1 MPTSFAASTTAL
13 DEEFGRA
20 AVETTPV
27 DTSLYRALFAHALVL
42 GVLADLLLHES
53 LSGLGLPLWIALLA
67 LDAIALV
74 WRAERWL
81 EREAG
86 AWFVVAVCFSTG
98 AAWRDA
104 GALQLLDVLATAAAL
119 GMAAIALS
127 EARAALFA
135 RRIRD
140 TIWAA
145 FRVISTVAA
154 GVIPLALQP
163 AREAAARGW
172 VSHRWRDAAR
182 ATAFAAALL
191 AVFGSLLRGA
201 DPIFA
206 SIVAVPDVDFG
217 VLMSHVVLTGFF
229 TWIVG
234 GWTRSALLARTRDLG
249 RAPETWPISVSSLD
263 ITAALGTL
271 NVLFGAFVV
280 TQLGW
285 FFGGER
291 FLQERTG
298 LTAAAYARGGFFEMM
313 WVVLLIVPLLVAT
326 RALLRPGPALA
337 KRHTLLSLPLLVLLG
352 AMIFSAFTRMQLYV
366 SYFGLTLE
374 RFYPMVFMGWLGVV
388 LAWLAVTVLRGRP
401 HYFFAGAIISGLAA
415 LGALNVAAPD
425 VVVARINIAHST
437 DAKGAAR
444 PALDLAYLSS
454 LSGEAVRLAVQATL
468 SASPSSDAAQ
478 RCRAA
483 TNLLQRWGSTSRRAR
498 RGGNGAAWREW
509 NAGIA
514 GALGAVAERSAELR
528 RVAHDACAN
537 EKRNVLRRGV
547 AAR

>member
-1 MPTSFAASTTAL
+1 MPTSFAAPASAL
-13 DEEFGRA
+13 DEEFERA

-27 DTSLYRALFAHALVL
+27 DTSFYRTLLAHALTL

-53 LSGLGLPLWIALLA
+53 LFGLGLPVWIALLA
-67 LDAIALV
+67 LDAVALV
-74 WRAERWL
+74 WHAERWL

-86 AWFVVAVCFSTG
+86 AWLAVAVLFSTG

-104 GALQLLDVLATAAAL
+104 GALQLLDVLATGGAL
-119 GMAAIALS
+119 GMTAIALS
-127 EARAALFA
+127 EKRAALFA
-135 RRIRD
+135 HRIRD
-140 TIWAA
+140 TLWAA

-163 AREAAARGW
+163 ARDATPRGW
-172 VSHRWRDAAR
+172 ESHRARDAAR
-182 ATAFAAALL
+182 ATAIAAALL
-191 AVFGSLLRGA
+191 VVFGSLLRGA

-206 SIVAVPDVDFG
+206 SIVALPDVDFE
-217 VLMSHVVLTGFF
+217 VMMSHVVLTGFF

-234 GWTRSALLARTRDLG
+234 GWTRSALLPRTRDLA
-249 RAPETWPISVSSLD
+249 RAPATWPITLSALD

-337 KRHTLLSLPLLVLLG
+337 KRHTLLSLPLIALLG
-352 AMIFSAFTRMQLYV
+352 AMIVSAFTRMQLYV
-366 SYFGLTLE
+366 GYFGLTLE
-374 RFYPMVFMGWLGVV
+374 RFYPMVFMAWLGVV

-401 HYFFAGAIISGLAA
+401 HYFFAGAIISGLAT
-415 LGALNVAAPD
+415 LGALNVVAPD
-425 VVVARINIAHST
+425 VVVARINIARSLEV
-437 DAKGAAR
+437 KGTAR
-444 PALDLAYLSS
+444 PALDLVYLAS
-454 LSGEAVRLAVQATL
+454 LSGEAVPLAVQATL

-483 TNLLQRWGSTSRRAR
+483 TDLLQHWGTTSRGAR
-498 RGGNGAAWREW
+498 RLDRAAAWREW

-514 GALGAVAERSAELR
+514 GAVGVVGERSAELR
-528 RVAHDACAN
+528 RGAHESCATV
-537 EKRNVLRRGV
+537 KRDVLRRGV

>member
-1 MPTSFAASTTAL
+1 MPAFFAASTATL
-13 DEEFGRA
+13 DEEFQRA

-27 DTSLYRALFAHALVL
+27 NASLSRTLLAHALTL

-53 LSGLGLPLWIALLA
+53 LFGLGLPLWIAMLA

-81 EREAG
+81 EREVG
-86 AWFVVAVCFSTG
+86 AWLAVALLFSTG

-104 GALQLLDVLATAAAL
+104 GALQLLDVLATGGAL

-127 EARAALFA
+127 EERAALFA

-140 TIWAA
+140 TAWAA

-154 GVIPLALQP
+154 GVVPLALQP
-163 AREAAARGW
+163 AREATARGW
-172 VSHRWRDAAR
+172 ESHRVRDAAR
-182 ATAFAAALL
+182 AAAFAAALL
-191 AVFGSLLRGA
+191 VVFGSLLRGA

-217 VLMSHVVLTGFF
+217 VMMSHIVLTGFF

-234 GWTRSALLARTRDLG
+234 GWTRSALLARTRDLA
-249 RAPETWPISVSSLD
+249 RAPETWPISLSALD

-291 FLQERTG
+291 FLHERTG

-326 RALLRPGPALA
+326 RALLRPGRALA
-337 KRHTLLSLPLLVLLG
+337 KRHTLLSLPLIALLG
-352 AMIFSAFTRMQLYV
+352 AIIFSAFTRMQLYV

-388 LAWLAVTVLRGRP
+388 LAWLALTVLRGRP
-401 HYFFAGAIISGLAA
+401 HYFFAGAIMAGLAA

-425 VVVARINIAHST
+425 VVVARINIARSA
-437 DAKGAAR
+437 DVRGAA
-444 PALDLAYLSS
+444 PVLDLAYLSS
-454 LSGEAVRLAVQATL
+454 LSGEAVPLAVHATL
-468 SASPSSDAAQ
+468 SASPRSDAAQ

-498 RGGNGAAWREW
+498 RLGQGAAWREW

-514 GALGAVAERSAELR
+514 GGIGAVRERSAELR

-537 EKRNVLRRGV
+537 EKRDVLRGAV